1 MNILSKWQ
9 VRLAIGFIAGAIIVY
24 GDNFAFQGEVSP
36 IVIVVMLL
44 AVTVTAG
51 TIWGWRGWAI
61 VIAAWVGV
69 PTAHLVKH
77 GLGLPDTLNP
87 NTYTSIL
94 MLAIFTFVISTIGI
108 GSGVLLRRLTE
119 FGTKRNS

>member
-24 GDNFAFQGEVSP
+24 VDNFAFQGEVSP

-44 AVTVTAG
+44 AVAATAG
-51 TIWGWRGWAI
+51 TIWGWRGWNT
-61 VIAAWVGV
+61 VIATWACV

-77 GLGLPDTLNP
+77 VLGLPDTLNP

-94 MLAIFTFVISTIGI
+94 MLAIFTFVISTVGI
-108 GSGVLLRRLTE
+108 GSGVLLGRLTK